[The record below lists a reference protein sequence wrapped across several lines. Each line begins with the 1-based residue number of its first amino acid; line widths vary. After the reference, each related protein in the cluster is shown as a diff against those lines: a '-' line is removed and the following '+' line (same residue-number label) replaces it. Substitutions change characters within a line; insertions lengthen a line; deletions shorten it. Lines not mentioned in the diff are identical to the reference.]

1 MQVGPGKVQGC
12 RWSVKHLPCEASL
25 RAWGSP
31 AQEAVLRIAEFV
43 WRVHVEFA
51 VLAAQ
56 KAYFDLQ
63 MAAFYM

>member
-1 MQVGPGKVQGC
+1 MGRGSSAVGGQQDQWG
-12 RWSVKHLPCEASL
+12 SLPSHEASL
-25 RAWGSP
+25 RAWRSLTVLKQ
-31 AQEAVLRIAEFV
+31 AEIVLRI
-43 WRVHVEFA
+43 HVGFA